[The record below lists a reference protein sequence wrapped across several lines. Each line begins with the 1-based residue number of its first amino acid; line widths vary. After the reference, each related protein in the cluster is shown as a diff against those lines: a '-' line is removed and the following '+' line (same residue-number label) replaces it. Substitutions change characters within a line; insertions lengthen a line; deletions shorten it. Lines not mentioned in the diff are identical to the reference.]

1 MHALFQLNMQ
11 SLHSLN
17 GAYAVLTVLG
27 EKLLDAELLLLG
39 EGEEALNPIL
49 AKQKLLY
56 VERQLLTTA
65 NTKDIVSTLNSFQF
79 SALMFRLRQVYQLLD
94 KCCEV
99 LSQKDEAAIY
109 RYFAMC
115 FTLKLTSTPSS

>member
-1 MHALFQLNMQ
+1 MQTNQ

-39 EGEEALNPIL
+39 EGEEAPNPIL

-56 VERQLLTTA
+56 VERQLLTMA
-65 NTKDIVSTLNSFQF
+65 NTKDIVSTLNSFQY